1 MAQGAGRLVN
11 GIAEAFI
18 AACRDEIEAPKP
30 GNVHVFAD
38 GHGMSV
44 RDFLRSAEAAAPA
57 LCKPSTP
64 AGERILTAV
73 EATFAAVGMNTN
85 LGIILLCAPL
95 AAGAERGEDLRVALH
110 KTLAGLTVADAAAA
124 FRAILRA
131 SPAGL
136 GAARR
141 HDVHG
146 QADVTLLTAMREA
159 ADRDRIAFQYA
170 SDFVDVFET
179 GMGALAEARGK
190 GWPAPWP
197 VAGVYLAFLA
207 GFPDSHI
214 ARKQG
219 AEAAARVQGDA
230 GVARERYRNAANPR
244 DALRDLLI
252 FDQNLKASGLNPGT
266 SADLTVAT
274 VFADRLTR
282 ILINRR
288 NNG

>member
-1 MAQGAGRLVN
+1 LSE
-11 GIAEAFI
+11 IAEAFI

-30 GNVHVFAD
+30 GNVHIFAD
-38 GHGMSV
+38 GHGMTAN
-44 RDFLRSAEAAAPA
+44 DFLRSAEAAAPA
-57 LCKPSTP
+57 LIDPSATV
-64 AGERILTAV
+64 GMRIMSAV
-73 EATFAAVGMNTN
+73 EATFAAVGTNTN

-95 AAGAERGEDLRVALH
+95 AVAAQNGGDLQAAL
-110 KTLAGLTVADAAAA
+110 KNTLAGLTRRDADYA

-136 GAARR
+136 GTARR

-146 QADVTLLTAMREA
+146 PADVTLLDAMREA

-170 SDFVDVFET
+170 TDFYDIFET
-179 GMGALAEARGK
+179 GMGALAGARAK
-190 GWPAPWP
+190 QWLAPWP
-197 VAGVYLAFLA
+197 VVGVYLAFLS

-214 ARKQG
+214 ARKNG
-219 AEAAARVQGDA
+219 PEAAAWVQNEA
-230 GVARERYRNAANPR
+230 R
-244 DALRDLLI
+244 DAYQRFMTAASPAEALPDLLI
-252 FDQNLKASGLNPGT
+252 FDRHLKSLGFNPGT

-288 NNG
+288 NDG